1 MYYKSIIATDTAFS
15 IRLCA
20 TAIFATVCNAIPHIA
35 PLAILCFCFVLLD
48 CITAWRL
55 AARLSVKGKSSGKF
69 RSDKFKNAVIEMVIT
84 VPIALLL
91 AYFVQLYIFEGSN
104 IHLPQIVSGIIIFR
118 RFWSM
123 LENISSG
130 DRDEVWAKTLQKIM
144 IDKAER
150 HLDVNLSELKN
161 NINSSNHEKEDNQKD
176 SQSQDCK
183 QG

>member
-1 MYYKSIIATDTAFS
+1 MNDIHFAVRYILSFLAAIVGNAFFS
-15 IRLCA
+15 IL
-20 TAIFATVCNAIPHIA
+20 
-35 PLAILCFCFVLLD
+35 PLAALCFVFVLLD
-48 CITAWRL
+48 CLTAWRL
-55 AARLSVKGKSSGKF
+55 SRRVRATYGDDKSSGKF

-130 DRDEVWAKTLQKIM
+130 DRDEVWAKALQRIM

-150 HLDVNLSELKN
+150 HLDINLSELKN